1 MEVLCL
7 LRRRR
12 RLYYRHLHPPAIIA
26 ADLVASVAPV
36 ASVAVVVV
44 SQVGSLDS

>member
-26 ADLVASVAPV
+26 ADLVAPV